1 MNNLPADAGSAPVV
15 RWLVPFPIDG
25 SGGHATLFAH
35 IRHMAN
41 AGMICHVHVDMR
53 EPRSPLM
60 RPAPVLE
67 RMRQKLIHKSIHVHL
82 GHEGI
87 TEPCTLAV
95 ATSCRNA
102 YDVAASSLAGARAY
116 FIQDFE
122 PWFQPMGAGF
132 LQAEA
137 SYRLG
142 LVPVVL
148 GKWLTRVVADLS
160 PVAPYEVPFGV
171 NTALYAPPSGGQA
184 RRQNAIC
191 YLHQPEKPRRCTELA
206 IQALRIVA
214 QERPDIA
221 IWSYGS
227 NRKPSLPG
235 QHFGVISAAEC
246 ARLYGGAAV
255 GLCLSAS
262 NPSRIGFE
270 MAACGLP
277 MVDLARDNNCYDGL
291 ADISLLGVAT
301 PQYLAKAI
309 LHLLDASADRE
320 RRSLL
325 GQTVMRTRD
334 TQTELDAGL
343 AAFHAILSGEAADC
357 CMSGNHTSLCPDN
370 ALTLKQRLARA
381 FIAFHGF

>member
-1 MNNLPADAGSAPVV
+1 MNSLSAEASRKLMI

-35 IRHMAN
+35 IRHMAE
-41 AGMICHVHVDMR
+41 AGMTCHVHVDLR
-53 EPRSPLM
+53 EPRSPLV
-60 RPAPVLE
+60 RAAPVLE
-67 RMRQKLIHKSIHVHL
+67 RMRQKLMHERIYVHL

-87 TEPCTLAV
+87 TEPCAIAV

-102 YDVAASSLAGARAY
+102 YDVAASPAAYSRAY
-116 FIQDFE
+116 FVQDFE
-122 PWFQPMGAGF
+122 PWFQPMGTNF

-148 GKWLTRVVADLS
+148 GKWLTRVIADLS
-160 PVAPYEVPFGV
+160 SVPPYEVPFGV
-171 NTALYAPPSGGQA
+171 STDLYTAARDGQA
-184 RRQNAIC
+184 RQNAIC

-206 IQALRIVA
+206 TQALRLVN
-214 QERPDIA
+214 QERPATA

-227 NRKPSLPG
+227 VRKPSLPG
-235 QHFGVISAAEC
+235 QHFGVISTAEC
-246 ARLYGGAAV
+246 ARLYGSAAV

-262 NPSRIGFE
+262 NPSRVGFE

-277 MVDLARDNNCYDGL
+277 MVDLARDNNLYDGL
-291 ADISLLGVAT
+291 EDVSLLGLST
-301 PQYLAKAI
+301 PKHLAEAL
-309 LHLLDASADRE
+309 LHLLDNSIERE

-325 GQTVMRTRD
+325 GQTIMHKRD
-334 TQTELDAGL
+334 TQTELDASL
-343 AAFHAILSGEAADC
+343 AAFCDILSGKTANSCSFDA
-357 CMSGNHTSLCPDN
+357 TIPLRPTDN
-370 ALTLKQRLARA
+370 MTLKQRLVRA